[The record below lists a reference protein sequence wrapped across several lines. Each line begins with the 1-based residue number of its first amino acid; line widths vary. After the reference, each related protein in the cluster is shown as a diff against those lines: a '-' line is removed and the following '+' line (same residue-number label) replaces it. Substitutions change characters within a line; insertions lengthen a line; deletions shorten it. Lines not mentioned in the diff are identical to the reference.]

1 MSRAIRLSEEAFNAH
16 QLRVKKPQSPIPP
29 SVATL
34 TTKHGDGGAR
44 PSKYKNVKHE
54 LDGIV
59 FDSKREMKRWCA
71 LQQLEAAG
79 EIQNLQRQVRY
90 ELIPPQYENGKC
102 VERAVNY
109 VADFNYWQGGAE
121 VVEDAKGFVTPM
133 YVLKRKLMRH
143 VHGIAVIES

>member
-1 MSRAIRLSEEAFNAH
+1 MSNGLRMTTEAFEAH
-16 QLRVKKPQSPIPP
+16 QARVKKPQSPNPP
-29 SVATL
+29 LVAPL
-34 TTKHGDGGAR
+34 TAEHGDGGAR
-44 PSKYKNVKHE
+44 PSKYKNVKYE

-59 FDSKREMKRWCA
+59 FDSKREMKRWCV

-121 VVEDAKGFVTPM
+121 VVEDAKGYVTPM

-143 VHGIAVIES
+143 VHGIVVIES